1 MMNVNDITPFTVCE
15 AINSAKEDVRNG
27 LFDVFTAKLERLACF
42 IRSND
47 LSASESAELLDS
59 EIEKMRAQQR
69 GEL

>member
-1 MMNVNDITPFTVCE
+1 MMNVNDITPFAVYD

-27 LFDVFTAKLERLACF
+27 LFDVFTARLERLACF
-42 IRSND
+42 IRSNG